1 MGPMVRPRLCRD
13 GGRPYFV
20 GRPQGATGARPQ
32 EGKASGPG
40 GAVRPDRRHRP
51 RRSAQCDSRGHSAR
65 PGACVSDRGPSTP
78 SGTGFLSP
86 YAQDVPGR
94 EIVHPYAQDV
104 PGREIVHPHAQDVP
118 GREIVHPHAQDVPA
132 GELPTRDSEPGLG
145 SGLGAEGA
153 SSRNRGRLGGL
164 SEWRNAKDQTSL
176 FVQSPRFLVGR
187 GV

>member
-94 EIVHPYAQDV
+94 EIVHP
-104 PGREIVHPHAQDVP
+104 
-118 GREIVHPHAQDVPA
+118 HAQDVPA